1 MEVILTEKV
10 NNLGSIGDKVDV
22 KGGYGRN
29 FLIPKGIAIPA
40 NKKNIERFEAQRAE
54 LEKKSASVLA
64 MANERASKLNELTI
78 EITGKAGDE
87 GKLFGSI
94 SSIDI
99 AAAFV
104 EQGIHIEKRDIRM
117 PEGAIRMLGEYEYSV
132 HLYTDINANIK
143 VIVEAE

>member
-10 NNLGSIGDKVDV
+10 KSLGSIGDKVDV

-64 MANERASKLNELTI
+64 AANERASKLSELSI

-87 GKLFGSI
+87 GKLYGSI
-94 SSIDI
+94 GARDVAEAISIAGVHVKKHEVQLPD
-99 AAAFV
+99 
-104 EQGIHIEKRDIRM
+104 GPLRN
-117 PEGAIRMLGEYEYSV
+117 LGEFEISLNLHADV
-132 HLYTDINANIK
+132 TSMVKILVVA
-143 VIVEAE
+143 A